1 MFQTKTLARVLPT
14 LHKPLPLN
22 RREAQ
27 RLLDTLTTSFR
38 KHLDKEHGWLPDE
51 APTAHTSSPPTLIH
65 RRPTDHHLSSIL
77 SNPLFNPPDVNP
89 TISNASITHARHGA
103 ENFAKETAV
112 FDQAAARGMMT
123 VARAHGFLL
132 AVRHIILRSSFL
144 SEPDGMRASGAGTRV
159 ATWIQ
164 SSGLEKDLSFLRN
177 DSFVRLLVG
186 FMVAEGLEEKLWT
199 WLEQIRDM
207 TSSPT
212 HAGPPRWFSLLG
224 HIAYAKTLD
233 GGGTLDAA
241 YASILRGEELFRHD
255 DYQSLVHPWLVVWW
269 HSTVKAWRFS
279 PASEDLFENYV
290 AMSDHFSR
298 PLVLQRAHLDL
309 HHPNPAKTNPERAVR
324 LLTDDSARTGWK
336 QALERAVSQKQRGS
350 IPSQIMSL
358 GLDTVKYLSEAGD
371 SALAQRILEILQREI
386 EPLFPAGTKAFKA
399 GY

>member
-51 APTAHTSSPPTLIH
+51 APSASAAQPASAH

-77 SNPLFNPPDVNP
+77 SNPLFNPP
-89 TISNASITHARHGA
+89 TISPASNNASSTHAKHGVA
-103 ENFAKETAV
+103 TFTKETAV
-112 FDQAAARGMMT
+112 FDEAVARGMMT
-123 VARAHGFLL
+123 LSRAHGFLI
-132 AVRHIILRSSFL
+132 AVRNSILRSSFL
-144 SEPDGMRASGAGTRV
+144 SVQDGMQASGAGMRV
-159 ATWIQ
+159 ASWIQ
-164 SSGLEKDLSFLRN
+164 SSGMEKNLSFLN
-177 DSFVRLLVG
+177 NEGFLRLLVP

-207 TSSPT
+207 SSSPT
-212 HAGPPRWFSLLG
+212 LKAPPRWFFLLG
-224 HIAYAKTLD
+224 AIARAKTLD
-233 GGGTLDAA
+233 GGTLDAA
-241 YASILRGEELFRHD
+241 YASILRGEELFKHH
-255 DYQSLVHPWLVVWW
+255 DYQNLIHAWLIVWW
-269 HSTVKAWRFS
+269 QSTVKAWRFS

-290 AMSDHFSR
+290 AISDHLKR

-309 HHPNPAKTNPERAVR
+309 HHPNPAKTTPERAVR
-324 LLTDDSARTGWK
+324 LFMEDGPKGGWRE
-336 QALERAVSQKQRGS
+336 ALSVPHKSSGFKAN
-350 IPSQIMSL
+350 QIMSL

-386 EPLFPAGTKAFKA
+386 EPLFPASDKAFRIT
-399 GY
+399 Y

>member
-1 MFQTKTLARVLPT
+1 MFQTKSLARVLPT

-51 APTAHTSSPPTLIH
+51 APSAGATQPAVTH

-77 SNPLFNPPDVNP
+77 SNPLFNPPSISP
-89 TISNASITHARHGA
+89 TSTSVGSPHSRHGA
-103 ENFAKETAV
+103 ANFAKEAAV
-112 FDQAAARGMMT
+112 FDEAVARGMMT
-123 VARAHGFLL
+123 MARAHGFLL
-132 AVRHIILRSSFL
+132 AVRNIILRSSFL
-144 SEPDGMRASGAGTRV
+144 SVHDGMRASGAGTRV

-164 SSGLEKDLSFLRN
+164 SSGLEKDLSFLHKEN
-177 DSFVRLLVG
+177 FLRLLVP

-212 HAGPPRWFSLLG
+212 HAGPPRWFSLLC
-224 HIAYAKTLD
+224 HIARAKTLD
-233 GGGTLDAA
+233 GGTLDAA

-255 DYQSLVHPWLVVWW
+255 DYQNLVHPWLVVWW

-279 PASEDLFENYV
+279 PSSDDLFENYV
-290 AMSDHFSR
+290 AVGDRLKR

-309 HHPNPAKTNPERAVR
+309 HHPNPAKTSPERAVR
-324 LLTDDSARTGWK
+324 LLTDDGPRTGWK
-336 QALERAVSQKQRGS
+336 QALSVPQKHVGS

-371 SALAQRILEILQREI
+371 SALAQQILETLQREI
-386 EPLFPAGTKAFKA
+386 EPLFPAGTKAFRA
-399 GY
+399 SY